1 VTLLSFGQLLELG
14 YEPVLKGGGGYLLT
28 PQGARIAL
36 RRSSPQNSWELPEE
50 NGWAEVPG
58 RAEMGAG
65 MGSWDHQPPTKVAT
79 SCNPFDV
86 LGLAGTEEEEE
97 EEALGEKSATPGE
110 KSRASAKDHSLVAE
124 WHSKMAHCSTRK
136 LLKMARS
143 RQLPD
148 MPLTFHPLAIK
159 SFTCSHCARMRA
171 RLPCQRLAKPRRGP
185 FGVGSEALAGEYWH
199 VDWGGKQ
206 HIAPGLGDV
215 VDNLIITDDFS
226 GGRFVFQ
233 CKDKT
238 AATVLRAFKRQK
250 AAQDAVNSARVAHI
264 RMDGEYNC
272 EEINAWCADNNIHP
286 DFSPPH
292 EPQSNGR
299 AEASV
304 GVVQSLGRT
313 YRTEAGHGLRFR
325 FYAQEY
331 AALVSNTVSS
341 DADPDGA
348 GRSPLELWPRMPW
361 QHAGMKLPPYGC
373 RAYLHLTDPSDKTN
387 GPRAYAGVFI
397 GLSKFSASY
406 ILYDHET
413 NKTHEGSNMRFDECN
428 FPLLDLLRAGEV
440 HPSDKTLDV
449 DGWRS
454 PAMLK
459 IGEATDEQLA
469 AFCTGKQVEVDM
481 PDTWRPHLAPG
492 YWTVRVHALV
502 RRRDQDKTLAV
513 EVECMKFSSDE
524 ILSTAGSPAEGKYKL
539 KPLTEQLQVS
549 KPLTLSKW
557 AALGR
562 GTTLR
567 QVLHVNFPRAVILA
581 DYATMS
587 VEKRGGGVPQ
597 HPAVSDVGEPVQPRA
612 EATNP
617 PGAPSTRALP
627 RRNVARGRA
636 ATPLTETQHLA
647 PSRTAGARRLPQV
660 KTPARGTHFTQR
672 GPDAVPRNYK
682 EALASEDWRAAD
694 ARELQGLYERG
705 GVVDIDISEVPAGHQ
720 ILPCLMQRNIKLG
733 AQPGKQKF
741 KSRCVIDGSRQS
753 PKPPRS
759 ETYSSTPH
767 SNAVRL
773 LHALGCQD
781 GHTFRQGD
789 VSQAF
794 LQSTP
799 FLPHEVLYAY
809 PPSGH
814 RHNGNHV
821 WRVLKP
827 VYGLGVAPAR
837 WLATLSSFLL
847 EHGWR
852 KAGDEDTFWV
862 YERGDVLMRAVFWV
876 DDWQMSTNDE
886 ATADWW
892 MKTLFERFDGH
903 EVSPDTFLGLQIDY
917 DRAKGTLKMHQ
928 SNYIEE
934 LLRTHQMEECN
945 PTATP
950 MEPHTH
956 LLAEHR
962 PATPDLSRRVRYQE
976 LVGSFQ
982 YLAQWTRPELGF
994 VCSQLAKHLSNP
1006 GEVHWTA
1013 AVRVL
1018 RYLRG
1023 TPSKGI
1029 TYTRCASNGNIM
1041 EGFVDA
1047 DWASDADSRRS
1058 IGGYVFMI
1066 NGGAVSWKAKQQN
1079 CIAHSS
1085 AEGEFMAASKA
1096 SLEAIWLR
1104 RLLKSCGAPQPRATT
1119 LYEDNRAC
1127 QLMSESPAH
1136 RERSKHIDL
1145 RVYSLKEQVKN
1156 GVVRLFEC
1164 PTTCMTAD
1172 VFTKSLPGPKFIEHR
1187 EVLLGNALP
1196 TAPRAL
1202 RAAAALLS

>member
-1 VTLLSFGQLLELG
+1 
-14 YEPVLKGGGGYLLT
+14 
-28 PQGARIAL
+28 
-36 RRSSPQNSWELPEE
+36 
-50 NGWAEVPG
+50 
-58 RAEMGAG
+58 M
-65 MGSWDHQPPTKVAT
+65 
-79 SCNPFDV
+79 
-86 LGLAGTEEEEE
+86 
-97 EEALGEKSATPGE
+97 
-110 KSRASAKDHSLVAE
+110 
-124 WHSKMAHCSTRK
+124 
-136 LLKMARS
+136 
-143 RQLPD
+143 
-148 MPLTFHPLAIK
+148 
-159 SFTCSHCARMRA
+159 
-171 RLPCQRLAKPRRGP
+171 
-185 FGVGSEALAGEYWH
+185 
-199 VDWGGKQ
+199 
-206 HIAPGLGDV
+206 
-215 VDNLIITDDFS
+215 IITDDFS
-226 GGRFVFQ
+226 GARFVFPS
-233 CKDKT
+233 KDKT
-238 AATVLRAFKRQK
+238 AATVIRSFKRQK
-250 AAQDAVNSARVAHI
+250 AAQDSVNGARLGRI

-272 EEINAWCADNNIHP
+272 DEINAWCAENNIHP
-286 DFSPPH
+286 EFSPPH

-325 FYAQEY
+325 FWAQEY

-348 GRSPLELWPRMPW
+348 GRSPLELWPQMPW
-361 QHAGMKLPPYGC
+361 QHPGMKLPPYGC

-413 NKTHEGSNMRFDECN
+413 NKTHEGSHMRFDEDN
-428 FPLLDLLRAGEV
+428 FPLLDLLRAGEL

-454 PAMLK
+454 PATLK
-459 IGEATDEQLA
+459 IDEATDEELA

-481 PDTWRPHLAPG
+481 PATWRPHLAPG
-492 YWTVRVHALV
+492 YWTVRLHALV

-513 EVECMKFSSDE
+513 EVECMKFTPEE
-524 ILSTAGSPAEGKYKL
+524 IISKAGSPAEKNYKL
-539 KPLTEQLQVS
+539 KPLTELLQVS
-549 KPLTLSKW
+549 KPVTLSKW

-567 QVLHVNFPRAVILA
+567 QVLGVNFPSAVILA
-581 DYATMS
+581 DYAKMS
-587 VEKRGGGVPQ
+587 VEKRGGVPQ
-597 HPAVSDVGEPVQPRA
+597 HPAVSDVGEPVKPRA
-612 EATNP
+612 AATKP
-617 PGAPSTRALP
+617 PGAPTTRILP
-627 RRNVARGRA
+627 RRNAARGRA
-636 ATPLTETQHLA
+636 ATPLTATQHAA
-647 PSRTAGARRLPQV
+647 PARTAGARRLPQV

-682 EALASEDWRAAD
+682 EARASEDWCAAD
-694 ARELQGLYERG
+694 GRELQGLYERG
-705 GVVDIDISEVPAGHQ
+705 GVEDIDISEVPAGHQ
-720 ILPCLMQRNIKLG
+720 ILPCIMQRNIKLG
-733 AQPGKQKF
+733 AQPGKHKF

-767 SNAVRL
+767 SNAVRA

-814 RHNGNHV
+814 RHDGNHV

-852 KAGDEDTFWV
+852 KAADEDTFWI

-917 DRAKGTLKMHQ
+917 DCAKGTLKMHQ
-928 SNYIEE
+928 NNYIEE
-934 LLRTHQMEECN
+934 LLRTYQMEACN

-956 LLAEHR
+956 LLAKDR
-962 PATPDLSRRVRYQE
+962 PATPDLPRRVRYQE
-976 LVGSFQ
+976 LVGCFQ

-1023 TPSKGI
+1023 TSYKGI
-1029 TYTRCASNGNIM
+1029 TYTRSTSNGNVM

-1202 RAAAALLS
+1202 RAAARLLSEPRT